1 MGFLQPLALVALP
14 LIALPI
20 LIHLINQHRHRT
32 IPWAAMM
39 FLMSAKRMSK
49 GMARL
54 RHFLILLMRVLAVAA
69 LIFVVSRPLSG
80 GWLGSIGMSKPDAT
94 LILLDR
100 SASMEIQE
108 LQTGQSK
115 RSAALQKLAQLLEQG
130 DYGTHLVLIDSASGQ
145 LQEVDSSKALL
156 GLPTTGSSATSA
168 DIPGMLA
175 SALAYLKANQ
185 SGRVDVW
192 ICSDLSENDWAVES
206 GRWQAIR
213 EEFSQLEG
221 VHLFLLA
228 YADLPSSNFSVRV
241 ENVQRWEHGNDAELV
256 LDVIVRSKGSSETTR
271 QGFPIE
277 FEVNNVRSVVEVELD
292 RQGASLQGHR
302 IPIDTK
308 LRSGWGSVGLPGD
321 ANSLDNRFFFVFSEP
336 TVRRAVIVS
345 DDIKNGEA
353 FRRALTIPTD
363 PRLQHQVEVIS
374 ADRVTEIDWESTGL
388 LIWQAAL
395 PRGTVA
401 DQIAQFVDTGRVVM
415 FFPPSQ
421 NAEERLFA
429 SHWMDWQ
436 TPGNS
441 ADLPTPTDTKLLKR
455 VGESE
460 QSTVSR
466 QQEDPGTSSGNLLTD
481 RRQPTTDSHS
491 FGVSWWRG
499 DTDLLAHVESGDGLP
514 LNELRTYR
522 YRTFESPG
530 TPLAR
535 FDDNAPLLTRVATD
549 RGAVYFC
556 STLPTAQFS
565 SLERE
570 GVIFYVILQRALDH
584 GCRALAV
591 ASQRDAGLYVLADRD
606 QWELVAPVDNSDA
619 PLHLSSQ
626 RGLHAGVYRNGA
638 YWTAVNRSQIEDSAT
653 AVAIETVDAL
663 FEGMSYRRID
673 VDVGDTSALAS
684 ELWRIF
690 LFAMIVAL
698 LVEAVLSLPS
708 RRSSQ
713 RSAISSQ
720 FPSPTIIPSRQNE

>member
-1 MGFLQPLALVALP
+1 MGFLQPLALIALP
-14 LIALPI
+14 LITLPI

-69 LIFVVSRPLSG
+69 LIFVISRPLSG

-100 SASMEIQE
+100 SASMEMQD
-108 LQTGQSK
+108 LQAGQSK

-145 LQEVDSSKALL
+145 LQEVDSPKALL
-156 GLPTTGSSATSA
+156 GLPTTESSATSA
-168 DIPGMLA
+168 DIPGMLE
-175 SALAYLKANQ
+175 SALAYLKANK

-192 ICSDLSENDWAVES
+192 ICSDLSENDWDVES

-213 EEFSQLEG
+213 EEFAQLEG
-221 VHLFLLA
+221 VHHFLLA
-228 YADLPSSNFSVRV
+228 YADLPSSNLSVRV
-241 ENVQRWEHGNDAELV
+241 ENVQRWERGNNAELV
-256 LDVIVRSKGSSETTR
+256 LDVVVRSKDSSDTTPKTR
-271 QGFPIE
+271 IA
-277 FEVNNVRSVVEVELD
+277 FEVNNARSVVEVELD

-321 ANSLDNRFFFVFSEP
+321 TNPLDNRFFFVFSEP
-336 TVRRAVIVS
+336 PVRRAVVVS
-345 DDIKNGEA
+345 DEVKNGEA
-353 FRRALTIPTD
+353 FRRALAIPID
-363 PRLQHQVEVIS
+363 PRLQHRVDVIS
-374 ADRVTEIDWESTGL
+374 VDRVAEIDWESTGL

-395 PRGTVA
+395 PRGSVA
-401 DQIAQFVDTGRVVM
+401 EQIAQFVDTGRVVM

-421 NAEERLFA
+421 NADERLFDSRWA
-429 SHWMDWQ
+429 NWQ
-436 TPGNS
+436 TPGN
-441 ADLPTPTDTKLLKR
+441 
-455 VGESE
+455 
-460 QSTVSR
+460 
-466 QQEDPGTSSGNLLTD
+466 QQV
-481 RRQPTTDSHS
+481 
-491 FGVSWWRG
+491 FGISWWRG
-499 DTDLLAHVESGDGLP
+499 DADLLAHVESGDALP

-522 YRTFESPG
+522 YRSFESPG

-535 FDDNAPLLTRVATD
+535 FDDDAPLLTRVATD

-570 GVIFYVILQRALDH
+570 GVIFYVILQRALDQ

-591 ASQRDAGLYVLADRD
+591 ASQRDAGPHVLIDRNE
-606 QWELVAPVDNSDA
+606 WELVAPADDS
-619 PLHLSSQ
+619 PLLSQ
-626 RGLHAGVYRNGA
+626 RGLHAGVYRDEA
-638 YWTAVNRSQIEDSAT
+638 YWTAVNRSQIEDSA
-653 AVAIETVDAL
+653 VAAPVEAVDAL
-663 FEGMSYRRID
+663 FDGMSYRRID

-690 LFAMIVAL
+690 LIAMIVAL

-708 RRSSQ
+708 RRVRATPLIDLTVASG
-713 RSAISSQ
+713 R
-720 FPSPTIIPSRQNE
+720 TE

>member
-1 MGFLQPLALVALP
+1 MGFLQPLALIALP
-14 LIALPI
+14 LITLPI

-69 LIFVVSRPLSG
+69 LIFVISRPLSG

-100 SASMEIQE
+100 STSMEMQD
-108 LQTGQSK
+108 LQAGQSK

-145 LQEVDSSKALL
+145 LQDVDSPKALL
-156 GLPTTGSSATSA
+156 GLPTTESSATSA
-168 DIPGMLA
+168 DIPGMLE
-175 SALAYLKANQ
+175 SALAYLKANK

-192 ICSDLSENDWAVES
+192 ICSDLSENDWDVES

-213 EEFSQLEG
+213 EEFAQLEG
-221 VHLFLLA
+221 VHHFLLA
-228 YADLPSSNFSVRV
+228 YADLPSSNLSVRV
-241 ENVQRWEHGNDAELV
+241 ENVQRWERGNNAELV
-256 LDVIVRSKGSSETTR
+256 LDVVVRSKDSSDTTPKTR
-271 QGFPIE
+271 IA
-277 FEVNNVRSVVEVELD
+277 FEVNNARSVVEVELD

-321 ANSLDNRFFFVFSEP
+321 TNPLDNRFFFVFSEP
-336 TVRRAVIVS
+336 PVRRAVVVS
-345 DDIKNGEA
+345 DEVKNGEA
-353 FRRALTIPTD
+353 FRRALAIPID
-363 PRLQHQVEVIS
+363 PRLQHRVDVTS
-374 ADRVTEIDWESTGL
+374 VDRVAEIDWESTGL

-395 PRGTVA
+395 PRGSVA
-401 DQIAQFVDTGRVVM
+401 EQIAQFVDTGRVVM

-421 NAEERLFA
+421 NADERLFDSRWA
-429 SHWMDWQ
+429 NWQ
-436 TPGNS
+436 TPGN
-441 ADLPTPTDTKLLKR
+441 
-455 VGESE
+455 
-460 QSTVSR
+460 
-466 QQEDPGTSSGNLLTD
+466 QQV
-481 RRQPTTDSHS
+481 

-499 DTDLLAHVESGDGLP
+499 DADLLAHVESGDALP

-522 YRTFESPG
+522 YRSFESPG

-535 FDDNAPLLTRVATD
+535 FDDDAPLLTRVATD

-570 GVIFYVILQRALDH
+570 GVIFYVILQRALDQ

-591 ASQRDAGLYVLADRD
+591 ASQRDAGPDVLIDRNE
-606 QWELVAPVDNSDA
+606 WELVAPADDS
-619 PLHLSSQ
+619 PLLSQ
-626 RGLHAGVYRNGA
+626 RGLHAGVYRDEA
-638 YWTAVNRSQIEDSAT
+638 YWTAVNRSQIEDSA
-653 AVAIETVDAL
+653 VAAPVEAVDAL
-663 FEGMSYRRID
+663 FDGMSYRRID

-690 LFAMIVAL
+690 LIAMIVAL

-708 RRSSQ
+708 RRVRATPLIDLTVASG
-713 RSAISSQ
+713 R
-720 FPSPTIIPSRQNE
+720 TE

>member
-1 MGFLQPLALVALP
+1 MGFLQPLALIALP

-100 SASMEIQE
+100 SASMEIQD
-108 LQTGQSK
+108 LQAGQSK

-145 LQEVDSSKALL
+145 LQEVDSPKALL
-156 GLPTTGSSATSA
+156 GLPTIGPSATSA
-168 DIPGMLA
+168 DIPGMFE
-175 SALAYLKANQ
+175 SALAYLKANK

-192 ICSDLSENDWAVES
+192 ICSDLSENDWTVES

-221 VHLFLLA
+221 VHHFLLA

-241 ENVQRWEHGNDAELV
+241 ENVQRWKHGNDAELV
-256 LDVIVRSKGSSETTR
+256 LDVIVRSKGSSDTTR
-271 QGFPIE
+271 QEFPIE
-277 FEVNNVRSVVEVELD
+277 FEINNVRSVVEVELD

-321 ANSLDNRFFFVFSEP
+321 ANPLDNRFFFVFSEP
-336 TVRRAVIVS
+336 MVRRAVVVS
-345 DDIKNGEA
+345 DDLKNGEA

-363 PRLQHQVEVIS
+363 PRLQHQIEVIS
-374 ADRVTEIDWESTGL
+374 AKNAQTSWTGVAEIDWKSTGV

-395 PRGTVA
+395 PRGAVA

-421 NAEERLFA
+421 NAEERLFG
-429 SHWMDWQ
+429 SRWGDWQ

-441 ADLPTPTDTKLLKR
+441 
-455 VGESE
+455 S
-460 QSTVSR
+460 
-466 QQEDPGTSSGNLLTD
+466 
-481 RRQPTTDSHS
+481 QPSADSHS
-491 FGVSWWRG
+491 FSVSWWRG
-499 DTDLLAHVESGDGLP
+499 DTDLLAHAESGDALP
-514 LNELRTYR
+514 LNELHTYR
-522 YRTFESPG
+522 YRSFESLG

-535 FDDNAPLLTRVATD
+535 FDDNAPLLTRIATD

-570 GVIFYVILQRALDH
+570 GVIFYVILQRALEQ

-591 ASQRDAGLYVLADRD
+591 VSQRDAGPDMLADRN

-626 RGLHAGVYRNGA
+626 RGLHAGVYRDGA
-638 YWTAVNRSQIEDSAT
+638 YLTAVNRSQIEDSAT
-653 AVAIETVDAL
+653 AVPIETVDGL
-663 FEGMSYRRID
+663 FDGMSYRRID

-713 RSAISSQ
+713 RAETISSQ
-720 FPSPTIIPSRQNE
+720 FSSPTIIPSRQNE

>member
-1 MGFLQPLALVALP
+1 MGFLQPLALIAFP
-14 LIALPI
+14 LITLPI

-69 LIFVVSRPLSG
+69 LIFVISRPLSG

-100 SASMEIQE
+100 SASMEMQD
-108 LQTGQSK
+108 LQAGQSK

-145 LQEVDSSKALL
+145 LQEVDSPKALL
-156 GLPTTGSSATSA
+156 GLPTTESSATSA
-168 DIPGMLA
+168 DIPGMLE
-175 SALAYLKANQ
+175 SALAYLKANK

-192 ICSDLSENDWAVES
+192 ICSDLSENDWDVES
-206 GRWQAIR
+206 GRWRAIR
-213 EEFSQLEG
+213 EEFAQLEG
-221 VHLFLLA
+221 VHHFLLA
-228 YADLPSSNFSVRV
+228 YADLPSSNLSVRV
-241 ENVQRWEHGNDAELV
+241 ENVQRWERGNNAELV
-256 LDVIVRSKGSSETTR
+256 LDVVVRSKDSSDTTPKTR
-271 QGFPIE
+271 IA
-277 FEVNNVRSVVEVELD
+277 FEVNNARSVVEVELD

-321 ANSLDNRFFFVFSEP
+321 TNPLDNRFFFVFSEP
-336 TVRRAVIVS
+336 PVRRAIVVS
-345 DDIKNGEA
+345 DEVKNGEA
-353 FRRALTIPTD
+353 FRRALAIPID
-363 PRLQHQVEVIS
+363 PRLQHRVDVIS
-374 ADRVTEIDWESTGL
+374 VDRVAEIDWESTGL

-395 PRGTVA
+395 PRGSVA
-401 DQIAQFVDTGRVVM
+401 EQIAQFVDTGRVVM

-421 NAEERLFA
+421 NADERLFDSRWA
-429 SHWMDWQ
+429 NWQ
-436 TPGNS
+436 TPGN
-441 ADLPTPTDTKLLKR
+441 
-455 VGESE
+455 
-460 QSTVSR
+460 
-466 QQEDPGTSSGNLLTD
+466 QQV
-481 RRQPTTDSHS
+481 
-491 FGVSWWRG
+491 FGISWWRG
-499 DTDLLAHVESGDGLP
+499 DADLLAHVESGDALP

-522 YRTFESPG
+522 YRSFESPG

-535 FDDNAPLLTRVATD
+535 FDDDAPLLTRVATD

-570 GVIFYVILQRALDH
+570 GVIFYVILQRALDQ

-591 ASQRDAGLYVLADRD
+591 ASQRDAGPDVLIDRNE
-606 QWELVAPVDNSDA
+606 WELVAPADDS
-619 PLHLSSQ
+619 PLLSQ
-626 RGLHAGVYRNGA
+626 RGLHAGVYRDGA
-638 YWTAVNRSQIEDSAT
+638 YWMAVNRSQIEDSAT
-653 AVAIETVDAL
+653 AAPVEAVDAL
-663 FEGMSYRRID
+663 FDGMSYRRID

-690 LFAMIVAL
+690 LIAMIVAL

-708 RRSSQ
+708 RRVRATPLIDLTVASG
-713 RSAISSQ
+713 RV
-720 FPSPTIIPSRQNE
+720 E

>member
-1 MGFLQPLALVALP
+1 MGFLQPLALIALP

-54 RHFLILLMRVLAVAA
+54 RHFLILLMRVLTVAT

-100 SASMEIQE
+100 SASMEIQD
-108 LQTGQSK
+108 LQVGQSK

-145 LQEVDSSKALL
+145 LQEVDSPKALL
-156 GLPTTGSSATSA
+156 DLPTTGSSATSA

-175 SALAYLKANQ
+175 SALAYLKANK

-221 VHLFLLA
+221 VHHFLLA

-241 ENVQRWEHGNDAELV
+241 ENVQRWEHGNDAELA
-256 LDVIVRSKGSSETTR
+256 LDVIVRSKGSSDTTR
-271 QGFPIE
+271 QEFPIE

-321 ANSLDNRFFFVFSEP
+321 ANPLDNRFFFVFSEP
-336 TVRRAVIVS
+336 MVRRAVVVS
-345 DDIKNGEA
+345 DDLKNGEA

-363 PRLQHQVEVIS
+363 SRLQHQIEVIS
-374 ADRVTEIDWESTGL
+374 ANDVAEIDWESTGV

-395 PRGTVA
+395 PSGAVA

-429 SHWMDWQ
+429 SRWGDWQ

-441 ADLPTPTDTKLLKR
+441 
-455 VGESE
+455 G
-460 QSTVSR
+460 
-466 QQEDPGTSSGNLLTD
+466 
-481 RRQPTTDSHS
+481 QPSADSHS
-491 FGVSWWRG
+491 FSVSWWRG
-499 DTDLLAHVESGDGLP
+499 DTDLLAHVESGDALP
-514 LNELRTYR
+514 LNELHTYR
-522 YRTFESPG
+522 YRSFESLG

-535 FDDNAPLLTRVATD
+535 FDDNAPLLTRIATD

-570 GVIFYVILQRALDH
+570 GVIFYVILQRALEQ

-591 ASQRDAGLYVLADRD
+591 ASQRDAGPDVLADRD
-606 QWELVAPVDNSDA
+606 QWELVAPADNSDA

-626 RGLHAGVYRNGA
+626 RGLHAGVYRDGA
-638 YWTAVNRSQIEDSAT
+638 YLTAVNRSQIEDSAT
-653 AVAIETVDAL
+653 AVPIETVDGL
-663 FEGMSYRRID
+663 FDGMSYRRID

-713 RSAISSQ
+713 RAETISSQ

>member
-1 MGFLQPLALVALP
+1 MGFLQPLALIAFP

-69 LIFVVSRPLSG
+69 LIFVISRPLSG

-100 SASMEIQE
+100 SASMEMQD

-145 LQEVDSSKALL
+145 LQEVDSPKALL
-156 GLPTTGSSATSA
+156 GLPTTESSATSA
-168 DIPGMLA
+168 DIPGMLE
-175 SALAYLKANQ
+175 SALAYLKANK

-192 ICSDLSENDWAVES
+192 ICSDLSENDWDVES

-213 EEFSQLEG
+213 EEFAQLEG
-221 VHLFLLA
+221 VHHFLLA
-228 YADLPSSNFSVRV
+228 YADLPSSNLSVRV
-241 ENVQRWEHGNDAELV
+241 ENVQRWERGNDAELV
-256 LDVIVRSKGSSETTR
+256 LDVVVRSKGSSDTTR
-271 QGFPIE
+271 QAFPIE
-277 FEVNNVRSVVEVELD
+277 FEVNNVRSVVEVEID

-321 ANSLDNRFFFVFSEP
+321 TNPLDNRFFFVFSEP
-336 TVRRAVIVS
+336 PVRRAVVVS
-345 DDIKNGEA
+345 DDVKNGEA
-353 FRRALTIPTD
+353 FRRALAIPID
-363 PRLQHQVEVIS
+363 PRLQHRVDVIS
-374 ADRVTEIDWESTGL
+374 VDRVAEIDWESTGL

-395 PRGTVA
+395 PRGSVA
-401 DQIAQFVDTGRVVM
+401 EQIAQFVDTGRVVM

-421 NAEERLFA
+421 NTDERLFD
-429 SHWMDWQ
+429 SRWGDWQ
-436 TPGNS
+436 APGN
-441 ADLPTPTDTKLLKR
+441 
-455 VGESE
+455 
-460 QSTVSR
+460 
-466 QQEDPGTSSGNLLTD
+466 QQV
-481 RRQPTTDSHS
+481 
-491 FGVSWWRG
+491 FGISWWRG
-499 DTDLLAHVESGDGLP
+499 DADLLAHVESGDALP

-522 YRTFESPG
+522 YRSFESPG

-535 FDDNAPLLTRVATD
+535 FDDDAPLLTRVATD
-549 RGAVYFC
+549 RGAIYFC

-570 GVIFYVILQRALDH
+570 GVTFYVILQRALDQ

-591 ASQRDAGLYVLADRD
+591 ASQRDAGPDVLIDRNE
-606 QWELVAPVDNSDA
+606 WELVAPADDS
-619 PLHLSSQ
+619 PLLSQ
-626 RGLHAGVYRNGA
+626 RGLHAGVYRDGA
-638 YWTAVNRSQIEDSAT
+638 YWTAVNRSQIEDSA
-653 AVAIETVDAL
+653 AAAPVETVDAL
-663 FEGMSYRRID
+663 FDGMSYRRID

-690 LFAMIVAL
+690 LIAMIVAL

-708 RRSSQ
+708 RRVRATPLIDLTVASG
-713 RSAISSQ
+713 R
-720 FPSPTIIPSRQNE
+720 TE

>member
-1 MGFLQPLALVALP
+1 MSFLQPLALIALP

-100 SASMEIQE
+100 SASMEIQD
-108 LQTGQSK
+108 LQAGQSK
-115 RSAALQKLAQLLEQG
+115 RFAALQKLAQLLEQG

-145 LQEVDSSKALL
+145 LQEVDSPKALL
-156 GLPTTGSSATSA
+156 GLPTTESSATSA
-168 DIPGMLA
+168 DIPGMLE
-175 SALAYLKANQ
+175 SALAYLKANK

-192 ICSDLSENDWAVES
+192 ICSDLSENDWDVES

-213 EEFSQLEG
+213 EEFAQLEG
-221 VHLFLLA
+221 IHHFLLA
-228 YADLPSSNFSVRV
+228 YADLPSSNLSVRV
-241 ENVQRWEHGNDAELV
+241 ENVQRWERGNDAELV
-256 LDVIVRSKGSSETTR
+256 LDVMVRSKGSSSTTR
-271 QGFPIE
+271 QEIPIE
-277 FEVNNVRSVVEVELD
+277 FEVNNVRSVVEVDLD
-292 RQGASLQGHR
+292 RQGASLRGHR

-336 TVRRAVIVS
+336 PVRKAVVVS
-345 DDIKNGEA
+345 DDVKNGEA
-353 FRRALTIPTD
+353 FRRALTIPID
-363 PRLQHQVEVIS
+363 PRLQHQVDVIS
-374 ADRVTEIDWESTGL
+374 VDRVAEIDWKSTGL

-395 PRGTVA
+395 PRGSVA
-401 DQIAQFVDTGRVVM
+401 DQIAQFVDTGRVVI
-415 FFPPSQ
+415 FFPSSQ
-421 NAEERLFA
+421 NADEQLFA
-429 SHWMDWQ
+429 SRWEDWQ
-436 TPGNS
+436 TPGS
-441 ADLPTPTDTKLLKR
+441 
-455 VGESE
+455 
-460 QSTVSR
+460 
-466 QQEDPGTSSGNLLTD
+466 QQV
-481 RRQPTTDSHS
+481 
-491 FGVSWWRG
+491 FGISWWRG
-499 DTDLLAHVESGDGLP
+499 DTDLLAHVESGDALP

-522 YRTFESPG
+522 YRSFESTG

-535 FDDNAPLLTRVATD
+535 FDDDASLLTRVATD
-549 RGAVYFC
+549 HGAVYFC

-570 GVIFYVILQRALDH
+570 GVIFYVVLQRALDQ

-591 ASQRDAGLYVLADRD
+591 ASQRDAGPDVLTDRNA
-606 QWELVAPVDNSDA
+606 WKLVAPADNSQ
-619 PLHLSSQ
+619 LLSQ
-626 RGLHAGVYRNGA
+626 RGLHAGVYRDGA

-653 AVAIETVDAL
+653 AVAVETVDTL
-663 FEGMSYRRID
+663 FDGMSYRRID

-690 LFAMIVAL
+690 LIAMIVAL
-698 LVEAVLSLPS
+698 LAEAVLSLPS
-708 RRSSQ
+708 RRGSQ
-713 RSAISSQ
+713 RSDISSR
-720 FPSPTIIPSRQNE
+720 FPSSTIIPSRQNE

>member
-1 MGFLQPLALVALP
+1 MGFLQPLALIALP

-69 LIFVVSRPLSG
+69 LIFVISRPLSG

-100 SASMEIQE
+100 SASMEMQD
-108 LQTGQSK
+108 LQAGQSK

-145 LQEVDSSKALL
+145 LQEVDSPKALL
-156 GLPTTGSSATSA
+156 GLPTTESSATSA
-168 DIPGMLA
+168 DIPGMLE
-175 SALAYLKANQ
+175 SALAYLKANK

-192 ICSDLSENDWAVES
+192 ICSDLSENDWDVES

-213 EEFSQLEG
+213 EEFAQLEG
-221 VHLFLLA
+221 VHHFLLA
-228 YADLPSSNFSVRV
+228 YADLPSSNLSVRV
-241 ENVQRWEHGNDAELV
+241 ENVQRWERGNNAELV
-256 LDVIVRSKGSSETTR
+256 LDVVVRSKDSSDTTPKTR
-271 QGFPIE
+271 IA
-277 FEVNNVRSVVEVELD
+277 FEVNNARSVVEVELD

-321 ANSLDNRFFFVFSEP
+321 TNPLDNRFFFVFSEP
-336 TVRRAVIVS
+336 PVRRAVVVS
-345 DDIKNGEA
+345 DEVKNGEA
-353 FRRALTIPTD
+353 FRRALAIPID
-363 PRLQHQVEVIS
+363 PRLQHRVDVIS
-374 ADRVTEIDWESTGL
+374 VDRVAEIDWESTGL

-395 PRGTVA
+395 PRGSVA
-401 DQIAQFVDTGRVVM
+401 EQIAQFVDTGRVVM

-421 NAEERLFA
+421 NADERLFDSRWA
-429 SHWMDWQ
+429 NWQ
-436 TPGNS
+436 TPGN
-441 ADLPTPTDTKLLKR
+441 
-455 VGESE
+455 
-460 QSTVSR
+460 
-466 QQEDPGTSSGNLLTD
+466 QQV
-481 RRQPTTDSHS
+481 
-491 FGVSWWRG
+491 FGISWWRG
-499 DTDLLAHVESGDGLP
+499 DADLLAHVESGDALP

-522 YRTFESPG
+522 YRSFESPG

-535 FDDNAPLLTRVATD
+535 FDDDAPLLTRVATD

-570 GVIFYVILQRALDH
+570 GVIFYVILQRALDQ

-591 ASQRDAGLYVLADRD
+591 ASQRDAGPDVLIDRNE
-606 QWELVAPVDNSDA
+606 WELVAPADDS
-619 PLHLSSQ
+619 PLLSQ
-626 RGLHAGVYRNGA
+626 RGLHAGVYRDGA
-638 YWTAVNRSQIEDSAT
+638 YWTAVNRSQIEDSA
-653 AVAIETVDAL
+653 VAAPVEAVDAL
-663 FEGMSYRRID
+663 FDGMSYRRID

-690 LFAMIVAL
+690 LIAMIVAL

-708 RRSSQ
+708 RRV
-713 RSAISSQ
+713 RSTPLIDLTVASGR
-720 FPSPTIIPSRQNE
+720 TE

>member
-100 SASMEIQE
+100 SASMEIQD
-108 LQTGQSK
+108 LQVGQSK

-145 LQEVDSSKALL
+145 LQEVDSPKALL
-156 GLPTTGSSATSA
+156 DLPTTGSSATSA

-175 SALAYLKANQ
+175 SALAYLKANK

-221 VHLFLLA
+221 VHHFLLA
-228 YADLPSSNFSVRV
+228 YANLPSSNFSVRV
-241 ENVQRWEHGNDAELV
+241 ENVQRWEHGNDAELA
-256 LDVIVRSKGSSETTR
+256 LDVIVWSKGSSDTTR
-271 QGFPIE
+271 QEFPIE

-321 ANSLDNRFFFVFSEP
+321 ANPLDNRFFFVFSEP
-336 TVRRAVIVS
+336 TVRRAIVVS

-363 PRLQHQVEVIS
+363 PRLQHQIEVIS
-374 ADRVTEIDWESTGL
+374 ANDVAEIDWESTGV
-388 LIWQAAL
+388 LIWQAVL
-395 PRGTVA
+395 PRGAVA
-401 DQIAQFVDTGRVVM
+401 EQIAQFVDTGRVVM
-415 FFPPSQ
+415 FFPPVTGKESQ
-421 NAEERLFA
+421 NAEEQLFG
-429 SHWMDWQ
+429 SRWGDWQ
-436 TPGNS
+436 TPGN
-441 ADLPTPTDTKLLKR
+441 
-455 VGESE
+455 
-460 QSTVSR
+460 
-466 QQEDPGTSSGNLLTD
+466 QQV
-481 RRQPTTDSHS
+481 

-499 DTDLLAHVESGDGLP
+499 DTDLLAHVESGDALP

-522 YRTFESPG
+522 YRSFESSG
-530 TPLAR
+530 APLAR
-535 FDDNAPLLTRVATD
+535 FDDNAPLLTRIATD

-556 STLPTAQFS
+556 GTLPTAQFS

-570 GVIFYVILQRALDH
+570 GVIFYVILQRALEQ
-584 GCRALAV
+584 GCQALAV
-591 ASQRDAGLYVLADRD
+591 ASQRDAGPDVLADRD
-606 QWELVAPVDNSDA
+606 QWELVAPADNSDA
-619 PLHLSSQ
+619 PLYLSSQ
-626 RGLHAGVYRNGA
+626 RGLHAGVYRDGA
-638 YWTAVNRSQIEDSAT
+638 YLTAVNRSQIEDSAT
-653 AVAIETVDAL
+653 AVPIETVDGL
-663 FEGMSYRRID
+663 FDGMSYRRID

-698 LVEAVLSLPS
+698 LAEATLSLPGKRARTTPLIAS
-708 RRSSQ
+708 RVAGGR
-713 RSAISSQ
+713 
-720 FPSPTIIPSRQNE
+720 TE

>member
-1 MGFLQPLALVALP
+1 MGFLQPLALAALP

-100 SASMEIQE
+100 SASMEIQD
-108 LQTGQSK
+108 LQAGQSK

-145 LQEVDSSKALL
+145 LQEVDSPKALL

-175 SALAYLKANQ
+175 SALAYLKANK

-213 EEFSQLEG
+213 EEFAQLEG
-221 VHLFLLA
+221 VHHFLLA
-228 YADLPSSNFSVRV
+228 YADLPSSNLSVRV

-256 LDVIVRSKGSSETTR
+256 LDVIVRSKGSSDTTR
-271 QGFPIE
+271 HGFPIE

-336 TVRRAVIVS
+336 TVRRAVVVS

-353 FRRALTIPTD
+353 FRRALAIPID
-363 PRLQHQVEVIS
+363 PRLEHRVDVLS
-374 ADRVTEIDWESTGL
+374 ANNVAEIDWERTGV

-395 PRGTVA
+395 PRGAVA
-401 DQIAQFVDTGRVVM
+401 EQITQFVDMGRVVM

-421 NAEERLFA
+421 NADEQLFA
-429 SHWMDWQ
+429 SYWTDWQ

-441 ADLPTPTDTKLLKR
+441 GQRSA
-455 VGESE
+455 
-460 QSTVSR
+460 VSR
-466 QQEDPGTSSGNLLTD
+466 QQEDSGISSGNLLTD

-499 DTDLLAHVESGDGLP
+499 DTDLLAHVESGDALP

-522 YRTFESPG
+522 YRSFESSG

-549 RGAVYFC
+549 QGAVYFC

-570 GVIFYVILQRALDH
+570 GVIFYVILQRALEQ

-591 ASQRDAGLYVLADRD
+591 ASQRDAGPDVLADRN
-606 QWELVAPVDNSDA
+606 QWELVAPADNS
-619 PLHLSSQ
+619 PLLSQ
-626 RGLHAGVYRNGA
+626 RGLHAGVYRDGA
-638 YWTAVNRSQIEDSAT
+638 YLTAVNRSQIEDSAT
-653 AVAIETVDAL
+653 AVPIETVDAL
-663 FEGMSYRRID
+663 FDGMSYRRID
-673 VDVGDTSALAS
+673 VDVGNTSALAS

-713 RSAISSQ
+713 RSETISSQ